1 MRRDPQHV
9 SYFIYWSEEGE
20 RAAAETK
27 AGRSERQKIVCEDFG
42 VCESLFSVERSVK
55 RVKSDFVRSVCGSCG
70 CVVSFGM
77 GEIWIFGM
85 HCLGRK
91 TLPYLDSLRRR
102 AFPCSY
108 ATVSAHR
115 TRYSFLFFSLATS
128 SLSIFSLCRSI
139 ALLTTSLA
147 GSTFFVGPNGLLGA
161 LILLNCV
168 AKYVAIGVAAA
179 ANRSG
184 HASAQRRHR
193 QRIRRFLQP
202 LQQSAYHRVVLPAR
216 RPAYHQLSHR
226 LEEG

>member
-1 MRRDPQHV
+1 MSRFEERPTTCV
-9 SYFIYWSEEGE
+9 LFYLLEEGE
-20 RAAAETK
+20 S
-27 AGRSERQKIVCEDFG
+27 GRRDEGRPLSERQKIVCEDFLC
-42 VCESLFSVERSVK
+42 VSLFSVERSVK
-55 RVKSDFVRSVCGSCG
+55 RVKSDVCEVCRGSCG

-91 TLPYLDSLRRR
+91 TLPYLDSLRPR

-115 TRYSFLFFSLATS
+115 TRYYSFLFFSLATS

-139 ALLTTSLA
+139 ALLTTSFA

-179 ANRSG
+179 ANSSG
-184 HASAQRRHR
+184 HA
-193 QRIRRFLQP
+193 L
-202 LQQSAYHRVVLPAR
+202 
-216 RPAYHQLSHR
+216 RPASPPSTNSAIPSTAPTIGLPSSCIVGTSTG
-226 LEEG
+226 LPSTVTST